1 MTLVN
6 CIDKIVEWLQDN
18 VCSQV
23 FLKLPDDDRNDA
35 NNAVEY
41 VNPSAFP
48 LYVPGKD
55 RLPPNVPAPI
65 PSVCVQLMEGK
76 DELLEKRRS
85 LNIRLCIACWN
96 PGTHGDE
103 ILHPL
108 GGTENN
114 TAILGKM
121 ILGKGV
127 LGKAAVPGLDG
138 YSYYQESNGAAQ
150 TYARNMNG
158 WRDSFNFV
166 DLILRELEGTEY
178 INGLRLVKES
188 DIKYGLFTEDG
199 NIWDYYPY
207 WHSWITFTLEAGVV
221 VKPRPYEDLL

>member
-6 CIDKIVEWLQDN
+6 SIDKIVEWLQDN
-18 VCSQV
+18 VCPQI
-23 FLKLPDDDRNDA
+23 FLKLPDDDRNDET
-35 NNAVEY
+35 NAVEY

-76 DELLEKRRS
+76 DELLNKRRS
-85 LNIRLCIACWN
+85 LNIRLCLACWN

-103 ILHPL
+103 ILYPSAEKSADFGL
-108 GGTENN
+108 KYTQENKGT
-114 TAILGKM
+114 
-121 ILGKGV
+121 
-127 LGKAAVPGLDG
+127 
-138 YSYYQESNGAAQ
+138 AQ
-150 TYARNMNG
+150 TYARNMDG